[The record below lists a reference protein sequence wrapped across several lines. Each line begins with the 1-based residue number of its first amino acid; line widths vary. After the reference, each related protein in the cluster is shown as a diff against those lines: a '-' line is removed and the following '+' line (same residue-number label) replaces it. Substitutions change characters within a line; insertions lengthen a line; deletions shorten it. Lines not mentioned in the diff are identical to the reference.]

1 VYDCKERPNVE
12 TWLEGRL
19 GKEAVV
25 NCEGLFEWSKLW
37 HGTCY
42 DMVDVGT
49 GQLRALDMGLG
60 SI

>member
-1 VYDCKERPNVE
+1 ME